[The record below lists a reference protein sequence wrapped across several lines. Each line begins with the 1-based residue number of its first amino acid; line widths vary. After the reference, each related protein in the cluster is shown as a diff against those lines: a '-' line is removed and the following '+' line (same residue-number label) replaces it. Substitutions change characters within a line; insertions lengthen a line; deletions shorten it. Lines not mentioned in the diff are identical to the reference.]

1 MKFILKE
8 GLVHVVE
15 NDGLYNNNIEAEV
28 EAPGLEDFS
37 IEYKVNDS
45 DYRKVENHF
54 LVIPK
59 EFLKATSVKLVF
71 RAIKQKE
78 IKYFE
83 SDAVPLTQAVVFGST
98 IDTYYP
104 KIIRQVLHNMEQV
117 NDAMQVLR
125 DFLERKSEDTKKDL
139 NHTLENTKKDL
150 KQTVLEFVG
159 TFEETKKDLK
169 HNMLDLVDTFE
180 EITKKGSLF

>member
-15 NDGLYNNNIEAEV
+15 NNGLYNNNIEAEV

-98 IDTYYP
+98 IDTFYP
-104 KIIRQVLHNMEQV
+104 KIIREVLRNIEQV
-117 NDAMQVLR
+117 NKEMQVLKA
-125 DFLERKSEDTKKDL
+125 FTERKA
-139 NHTLENTKKDL
+139 ENTKIDL
-150 KQTVLEFVG
+150 KQTMLELVN
-159 TFEETKKDLK
+159 TFEQ
-169 HNMLDLVDTFE
+169 
-180 EITKKGSLF
+180 ITKKGSLF

>member
-78 IKYFE
+78 VKYFE
-83 SDAVPLTQAVVFGST
+83 SDAIPLTQAVVFGST
-98 IDTYYP
+98 IDTFYP
-104 KIIRQVLHNMEQV
+104 KIIREVLRNIEQV
-117 NDAMQVLR
+117 NKEMQVLKA
-125 DFLERKSEDTKKDL
+125 FTERKAEDTKI
-139 NHTLENTKKDL
+139 DL
-150 KQTVLEFVG
+150 KQTMLELVN
-159 TFEETKKDLK
+159 TFEQ
-169 HNMLDLVDTFE
+169 
-180 EITKKGSLF
+180 ITKKGSLF

>member
-1 MKFILKE
+1 VKFILKE
-8 GLVHVVE
+8 GLVYVVE

-28 EAPGLEDFS
+28 ETPGLEDFS

-78 IKYFE
+78 VKYFE
-83 SDAVPLTQAVVFGST
+83 SDAIPLTQAVVFGST
-98 IDTYYP
+98 IDTFYP
-104 KIIRQVLHNMEQV
+104 KIIKEVLRNIEHV
-117 NDAMQVLR
+117 NKEMQVLKA
-125 DFLERKSEDTKKDL
+125 FTERKAEDTKI
-139 NHTLENTKKDL
+139 DL
-150 KQTVLEFVG
+150 KQTMLELVN
-159 TFEETKKDLK
+159 TFEQ
-169 HNMLDLVDTFE
+169 
-180 EITKKGSLF
+180 ITKKGSLF

>member
-1 MKFILKE
+1 VKFILKE

-83 SDAVPLTQAVVFGST
+83 SDAIPLTQAVVFGST
-98 IDTYYP
+98 IDTFYP
-104 KIIRQVLHNMEQV
+104 KIIREVLRNIEQV
-117 NDAMQVLR
+117 NKEMQVLKA
-125 DFLERKSEDTKKDL
+125 FTERKA
-139 NHTLENTKKDL
+139 ENTKIDL
-150 KQTVLEFVG
+150 KQTMLELVN
-159 TFEETKKDLK
+159 TFEQ
-169 HNMLDLVDTFE
+169 
-180 EITKKGSLF
+180 ITKKGSLF

>member
-83 SDAVPLTQAVVFGST
+83 SDAIPLTQAVVFGST
-98 IDTYYP
+98 IDTFYP
-104 KIIRQVLHNMEQV
+104 KIIREVLRNIEQV
-117 NDAMQVLR
+117 NKEMQVLKA
-125 DFLERKSEDTKKDL
+125 FTERKA
-139 NHTLENTKKDL
+139 ENTKIDL
-150 KQTVLEFVG
+150 KQTMLELVN
-159 TFEETKKDLK
+159 TFEQ
-169 HNMLDLVDTFE
+169 
-180 EITKKGSLF
+180 ITKKGSLF

>member
-1 MKFILKE
+1 VKFILKE

-78 IKYFE
+78 LKYFE

-98 IDTYYP
+98 IDTFYP
-104 KIIRQVLHNMEQV
+104 KIIREVLRNIEQV
-117 NDAMQVLR
+117 NKEMQVLKA
-125 DFLERKSEDTKKDL
+125 FTERKA
-139 NHTLENTKKDL
+139 ENTKIDL
-150 KQTVLEFVG
+150 KQTMLELVN
-159 TFEETKKDLK
+159 TFEQ
-169 HNMLDLVDTFE
+169 
-180 EITKKGSLF
+180 ITKKGSLF

>member
-8 GLVHVVE
+8 GLVYVVE

-28 EAPGLEDFS
+28 EAPGLEEFAV
-37 IEYKVNDS
+37 EYKVNDS
-45 DYRKVENHF
+45 EYKKVENHK
-54 LVIPK
+54 VAIPK

-83 SDAVPLTQAVVFGST
+83 SDAIPLTQAVVFGGT

-117 NDAMQVLR
+117 NEAMQVLK
-125 DFLERKSEDTKKDL
+125 DFAERKADETKF
-139 NHTLENTKKDL
+139 DL
-150 KQTVLEFVG
+150 KQTMLE
-159 TFEETKKDLK
+159 
-169 HNMLDLVDTFE
+169 LVDTFE

>member
-8 GLVHVVE
+8 GLVYVVE

-28 EAPGLEDFS
+28 ETPGLEDFS

-78 IKYFE
+78 VKYFE
-83 SDAVPLTQAVVFGST
+83 SDAIPLTQAVVFGST
-98 IDTYYP
+98 IDTFYP
-104 KIIRQVLHNMEQV
+104 KIIKEVLRNIEHV
-117 NDAMQVLR
+117 NKEMQVLKA
-125 DFLERKSEDTKKDL
+125 FTERKAEDTKI
-139 NHTLENTKKDL
+139 DL
-150 KQTVLEFVG
+150 KQTMLELVN
-159 TFEETKKDLK
+159 TFEQ
-169 HNMLDLVDTFE
+169 
-180 EITKKGSLF
+180 ITKKGSLF

>member
-1 MKFILKE
+1 VKFILKE

-78 IKYFE
+78 VKYFE
-83 SDAVPLTQAVVFGST
+83 SDAIPLTQAVVFGST
-98 IDTYYP
+98 IDTFYP
-104 KIIRQVLHNMEQV
+104 KIIREVLRNIEQV
-117 NDAMQVLR
+117 NKEMQVLKA
-125 DFLERKSEDTKKDL
+125 FTERKAEDTKI
-139 NHTLENTKKDL
+139 DL
-150 KQTVLEFVG
+150 KQTMLELVN
-159 TFEETKKDLK
+159 TFEQ
-169 HNMLDLVDTFE
+169 
-180 EITKKGSLF
+180 ITKKGSLF

>member
-78 IKYFE
+78 LKYFE

-98 IDTYYP
+98 IDTFYP
-104 KIIRQVLHNMEQV
+104 KIIREVLRNIEQV
-117 NDAMQVLR
+117 NKEMQVLKA
-125 DFLERKSEDTKKDL
+125 FTERKA
-139 NHTLENTKKDL
+139 ENTKIDL
-150 KQTVLEFVG
+150 KQTMLELVN
-159 TFEETKKDLK
+159 TFEQ
-169 HNMLDLVDTFE
+169 
-180 EITKKGSLF
+180 ITKKGSLF